1 MCLAIPGKI
10 ISIDGELMAEV
21 DYGHVQNKVS
31 LKLSPDAKCG
41 QWVLVHAG
49 FAVQVLDEDE
59 AQETL
64 ALLREL
70 AQYV

>member
-1 MCLAIPGKI
+1 MCLAVPGKI
-10 ISIDGELMAEV
+10 LSIDEDLMAEV
-21 DYGHVQNKVS
+21 DYGHVKSKAS
-31 LKLSPDAKCG
+31 LKLSPEATCG

-49 FAVQVLDEDE
+49 FAVQVLDEEE

-70 AQYV
+70 AQYE

>member
-1 MCLAIPGKI
+1 
-10 ISIDGELMAEV
+10 MAQV
-21 DYGHVQNKVS
+21 DYGNLTSNVS
-31 LKLSPDAKCG
+31 LQLVPEARPG

-49 FAVQVLDEDE
+49 FAVQLLDEEE

-70 AQYV
+70 CADE

>member
-1 MCLAIPGKI
+1 MCLAVPGKI
-10 ISIDGELMAEV
+10 IDIKSDLMAQV
-21 DYGHVQNKVS
+21 DYGNLTSNVS
-31 LKLSPDAKCG
+31 LQLVPEARPG

-49 FAVQVLDEDE
+49 FAVQLLDEEE

-70 AQYV
+70 CADE